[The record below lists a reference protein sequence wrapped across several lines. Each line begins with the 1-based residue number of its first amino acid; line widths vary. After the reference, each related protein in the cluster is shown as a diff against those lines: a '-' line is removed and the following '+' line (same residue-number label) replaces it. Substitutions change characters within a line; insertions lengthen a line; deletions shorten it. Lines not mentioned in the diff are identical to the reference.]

1 MIALSTTEELEQM
14 GQILVKQLKNR
25 YNDINSL
32 KRFVLGIDRSK
43 MKLFD
48 LDESAQS
55 ELVNTDLKTDDS
67 SVFDKGKFGTG
78 MKAERKEKSGFDD
91 FKF

>member
-25 YNDINSL
+25 YNDISTL

-43 MKLFD
+43 MRLFD
-48 LDESAQS
+48 LDQSAQD
-55 ELVNTDLKTDDS
+55 ELVDTDMKDKKDTS
-67 SVFDKGKFGTG
+67 AFDKSKFGSS
-78 MKAERKEKSGFDD
+78 MMAERKDTDD
-91 FKF
+91 FKW